1 MIRRCGAE
9 LLLIALAFCA
19 GLAVAAWL
27 ESVERREEAAE
38 WLEEGR

>member
-9 LLLIALAFCA
+9 LLLIALAFLL
-19 GLAVAAWL
+19 GLATAAWL
-27 ESVERREEAAE
+27 ESVEQRDEVAE